1 MRTQVL
7 AVALLAIGLVT
18 GLAALDAALGAA
30 NGAPDTSSLRVIP
43 AAALLMVFL
52 LHRPI
57 DRI

>member
-1 MRTQVL
+1 MRMQVL

-30 NGAPDTSSLRVIP
+30 KGAPDASSLRVIP
-43 AAALLMVFL
+43 AAALFMVFL

>member
-1 MRTQVL
+1 MRKRVL
-7 AVALLAIGLVT
+7 AVALLALALVA

-30 NGAPDTSSLRVIP
+30 DGSRDPSALRVIP
-43 AAALLMVFL
+43 AAALFMVFL

>member
-7 AVALLAIGLVT
+7 GVALLALGIVA

-30 NGAPDTSSLRVIP
+30 NGSADGSALRVIP
-43 AAALLMVFL
+43 AAALFMVFL

>member
-7 AVALLAIGLVT
+7 AVALLAIGLVA

-30 NGAPDTSSLRVIP
+30 KGEPDASSLRVIP
-43 AAALLMVFL
+43 AAALFMVFL